1 MRYLEGNQ
9 KKKGQEQELHAKQ
22 IAYSGNCYP

>member
-22 IAYSGNCYP
+22 IVYNGN